1 MKCLRCGQDTPR
13 LTPDQ
18 VHCIRCAAEVAALV
32 TPRREGFVAPWRR
45 RLIAKDMTNYGP
57 SL

>member
-18 VHCIRCAAEVAALV
+18 IHCIRCAAEVAALV

-45 RLIAKDMTNYGP
+45 RLTAKDMTG
-57 SL
+57 SLL